1 MRIVTNINPQLTDAD
16 QVADVARYFLRGVIL
31 ANRLLIRAGKV
42 PKLYTSGVRYRPE
55 PWPSTCLKCG
65 AKNPPRRSTCS
76 RCGSKEMSFVE
87 EFADAL
93 TVLKRGWGDCDD
105 LSPWRTAELQE
116 AGDLAADSKIS
127 WKVRCKNC
135 AARVNDSNGGA
146 CHRCGSRRRFRVFHV
161 TTRRGDGRV
170 EDPSQYLGM

>member
-16 QVADVARYFLRGVIL
+16 HVATVARYFLRGVIM
-31 ANRLLIRAGKV
+31 ANRLLIRAGAL

-55 PWPSTCLKCG
+55 PWPSRCNKCG
-65 AKNPPRRSTCS
+65 ASNHPRCTKCAQ
-76 RCGSKEMSFVE
+76 CGAGDLNFVE

-105 LSPWRTAELQE
+105 LAPWRAAELQE
-116 AGDLAADSKIS
+116 AGDDKADCKIS

-135 AARVNDSNGGA
+135 AAKVLDKA
-146 CHRCGSRRRFRVFHV
+146 KPCHQCGSQRRFRVFHV